1 MCVCNYNDGIEILSR
16 GELAPLQTINGFY
29 KGHSIP
35 VNEKLS
41 ELFLQLHISEKTGR
55 GIPKIIEVYGK
66 ESIDISQASKL
77 GTLMFNR
84 VHKMGATLLSTVYYK
99 VGSKNRKTSHISHL
113 PLL

>member
-1 MCVCNYNDGIEILSR
+1 MERKEVMLFDYDVYREAVINAFLHNRWVDLNEPMITIYNDRIEILSR

-41 ELFLQLHISEKTGR
+41 EIFLQLHISEKTGR

-66 ESIDISQASKL
+66 DVM
-77 GTLMFNR
+77 TL
-84 VHKMGATLLSTVYYK
+84 Y
-99 VGSKNRKTSHISHL
+99 
-113 PLL
+113 